1 MFFLFSTIMLSIV
14 VIVLSIEITRLEDHL
29 SNKEASKHYYRSKSS
44 DYFDR
49 LLERAKEIRELR
61 KEVEEWKGLYK
72 GKKILA
78 ESLDERVK
86 ELTELTVWLETELGN
101 VQADLIDERYV
112 ITQLNEEIEK
122 LEGRNKWLQYE
133 LENEFE
139 WSMLYSES
147 VDKYARLYDEAL
159 KESARLE
166 GELEQTQETL
176 NMLEYG
182 YQLLQDEN
190 KRLKTDLKYY
200 REKYEGNYDPI
211 D

>member
-1 MFFLFSTIMLSIV
+1 MFFLFSTIVLSIV
-14 VIVLSIEITRLEDHL
+14 VIVLSIEISRLENNL

-49 LLERAKEIRELR
+49 LLERAKEIRMLK
-61 KEVEEWKGLYK
+61 KEAEKWKGLYK
-72 GKKILA
+72 EKKILA
-78 ESLDERVK
+78 ESLDERLK
-86 ELTELTVWLETELGN
+86 EQSDG
-101 VQADLIDERYV
+101 
-112 ITQLNEEIEK
+112 IEK
-122 LEGRNKWLQYE
+122 LKEGNKWLQYE

-147 VDKYARLYDEAL
+147 VDKYARLYEETL
-159 KESARLE
+159 
-166 GELEQTQETL
+166 GELEQTKETL

-190 KRLKTDLKYY
+190 KRLKEDLKYY

-211 D
+211 E